1 MKTRTPLD
9 RNDLQIQKKDK
20 VIEIG
25 SGHNPSFRANVIV
38 EKYIYDNTQRC
49 DKAKFIPTKPLSMQT
64 EKICPLKIKSLIM
77 PFAARYWNMSNI
89 RISLL
94 QNNAV

>member
-38 EKYIYDNTQRC
+38 E
-49 DKAKFIPTKPLSMQT
+49 IPTKPLSMQT

>member
-38 EKYIYDNTQRC
+38 ENIYTIIPSDVIRP
-49 DKAKFIPTKPLSMQT
+49 KFIPTKPLSMQT